1 MNMFEPTLNAI
12 DAMLK
17 EFGVKYVFV
26 ESGDLAIK
34 EKCEEQGL
42 DVNDYPGCLYWCE
55 LSWGAGEDDKY
66 DFAYNAFGKTLGE
79 AMDSCLEGFR
89 AAVIFQKEEQVA
101 AAKEFGVYEKL
112 LRS

>member
-1 MNMFEPTLNAI
+1 MTRLFEPTLNAL

-17 EFGVKYVFV
+17 EFGVKYIFT
-26 ESGDLAIK
+26 ESGEHAIK
-34 EKCEEQGL
+34 EKCEEHGL
-42 DVNDYPGCLYWCE
+42 DVNDYQGCLYWCE
-55 LSWGAGEDDKY
+55 LSWGHGDDKY

-79 AMDSCLEGFR
+79 AMDSCLCTFW
-89 AAVIFQKEEQVA
+89 ADVITGKEEQVA